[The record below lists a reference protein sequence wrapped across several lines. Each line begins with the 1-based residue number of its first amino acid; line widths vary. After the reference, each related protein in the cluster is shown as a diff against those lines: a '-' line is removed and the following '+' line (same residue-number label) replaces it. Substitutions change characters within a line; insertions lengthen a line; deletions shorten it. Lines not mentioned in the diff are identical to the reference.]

1 MGSRVVDTVFSGYNV
16 CLMAYGQTGS
26 GKTHTMMGAQ
36 ADPGLVPR
44 ICEALYERAKQ
55 GGCEVDVSVEMVEI
69 YGKEE
74 QITDLL
80 SRCQSKEAHS
90 HTQKANAIKAR
101 VCAWPRAAAHGSQPW
116 HHHQRLTAPFGLP
129 QNCSARSS

>member
-1 MGSRVVDTVFSGYNV
+1 MPCCLFWQVVARTEAIQMGDPLDPN
-16 CLMAYGQTGS
+16 
-26 GKTHTMMGAQ
+26 TMMGAQ
-36 ADPGLVPR
+36 ADRGLVPR

-90 HTQKANAIKAR
+90 EGKRHQGTRLCVAT
-101 VCAWPRAAAHGSQPW
+101 GSGTRQSAVAPS
-116 HHHQRLTAPFGLP
+116 QRLTAPFGLP
-129 QNCSARSS
+129 QNCSARAS